1 MLSAFLTAFG
11 AVFLAELPDKTM
23 FASVVLTTRYK
34 RPFAVWVGAVSAFA
48 VHVVLA
54 VAVGELL
61 TRLPEMPLHLA
72 VGALFLIGGIVMWRD
87 TDTDTDT
94 EAEEA
99 GEGIETPPLNGFV
112 PVALRAA
119 AVLGLAE
126 FGDLTQLATAGLAGR
141 TGEPV
146 AVALGAWLALASV
159 AGLAVLAGSWIER
172 TLPMH
177 IVRRVA
183 AALFLVFGAVAIVT
197 SFL

>member
-1 MLSAFLTAFG
+1 MLSAFFTAFG

-54 VAVGELL
+54 VLIGSLL
-61 TRLPEMPLHLA
+61 GRLPETPLQLA
-72 VGALFLIGGIVMWRD
+72 VGALFVVGGIVMWRD
-87 TDTDTDT
+87 TDI
-94 EAEEA
+94 EGEEA
-99 GEGIETPPLNGFV
+99 GEGIVTPRLVGFL
-112 PVALRAA
+112 PVALRSA

-177 IVRRVA
+177 IVRRFA
-183 AALFLVFGAVAIVT
+183 AGLFLLFGAIAIVT
-197 SFL
+197 TFL

>member
-61 TRLPEMPLHLA
+61 NRLPETPLHLA
-72 VGALFLIGGIVMWRD
+72 VGALFLVGGIVMWRD
-87 TDTDTDT
+87 TDI
-94 EAEEA
+94 EGEEA
-99 GEGIETPPLNGFV
+99 GEGIETPPLNGFL

-183 AALFLVFGAVAIVT
+183 AGLFLVFGAVAIVT

>member
-1 MLSAFLTAFG
+1 VLSAFLTAFG

-34 RPFAVWVGAVSAFA
+34 RPLAVWVGAVSAFA

-54 VAVGELL
+54 VAIGQLL
-61 TRLPEMPLHLA
+61 NRLPETPLQLA
-72 VGALFLIGGIVMWRD
+72 VGALFLIGGIIMWRD
-87 TDTDTDT
+87 TDDDTDVD
-94 EAEEA
+94 

-126 FGDLTQLATAGLAGR
+126 FGDLTQLATAGIAGR

-183 AALFLVFGAVAIVT
+183 AVLFLTFGTIAIVT
-197 SFL
+197 TFL

>member
-1 MLSAFLTAFG
+1 MIGAFATAFV

-34 RPFAVWVGAVSAFA
+34 RPLAVWVGASGAFA

-54 VAVGELL
+54 VALGSLL
-61 TRLPEMPLHLA
+61 ARLPEAPLRVA
-72 VGALFLIGGIVMWRD
+72 VGLLFLVGGVMMWRD
-87 TDTDTDT
+87 DDI

-99 GEGIETPPLNGFV
+99 GEGIEMPPLYGFG

-146 AVALGAWLALASV
+146 AVAFGAWLALSSV
-159 AGLAVLAGSWIER
+159 AALAVVAGRWMEQR
-172 TLPMH
+172 LPMH
-177 IVRRVA
+177 VVRRVA
-183 AALFLVFGAVAIVT
+183 AGVFIVFGTIAILTAV
-197 SFL
+197 L

>member
-48 VHVVLA
+48 MHVVLA

-61 TRLPEMPLHLA
+61 TRLPEMPLRLA

-87 TDTDTDT
+87 TDI
-94 EAEEA
+94 EGEEA

-159 AGLAVLAGSWIER
+159 AGLAVLAGSWVER

-183 AALFLVFGAVAIVT
+183 AALFLVFGAVAVVT

>member
-1 MLSAFLTAFG
+1 VLSAFLTAFG

-87 TDTDTDT
+87 TDI
-94 EAEEA
+94 EGEEA
-99 GEGIETPPLNGFV
+99 GEGIETPPLNGFF

-177 IVRRVA
+177 VVRRVA
-183 AALFLVFGAVAIVT
+183 AALFLAFGAVAIIT

>member
-1 MLSAFLTAFG
+1 VLSAFLTAFG

-87 TDTDTDT
+87 TDI
-94 EAEEA
+94 EGEEA

-183 AALFLVFGAVAIVT
+183 AALFLVFGAVAIIT

>member
-1 MLSAFLTAFG
+1 VLSAFLTAFG

-87 TDTDTDT
+87 TDI
-94 EAEEA
+94 EGEEA

>member
-87 TDTDTDT
+87 TDI
-94 EAEEA
+94 EGEEA

-183 AALFLVFGAVAIVT
+183 AALFLVFGAVAIIT

>member
-1 MLSAFLTAFG
+1 VLSAFLTAFG

-87 TDTDTDT
+87 TDT
-94 EAEEA
+94 EGEEA

>member
-34 RPFAVWVGAVSAFA
+34 RPLAVWVGAVSAFA
-48 VHVVLA
+48 MHVVLA

-61 TRLPEMPLHLA
+61 TRLPEMPLRLA

-87 TDTDTDT
+87 TDI
-94 EAEEA
+94 EGEEA

-159 AGLAVLAGSWIER
+159 AGLAVLAGSWVER

>member
-1 MLSAFLTAFG
+1 VLSAFLTAFG

-87 TDTDTDT
+87 TDI
-94 EAEEA
+94 EGEEA
-99 GEGIETPPLNGFV
+99 GEGIETPPLNGFL

-183 AALFLVFGAVAIVT
+183 AGLFLVFGAVAIVT